1 MKAIV
6 ARPTLWAH
14 QAAALT
20 FLASRYQDGHRAAA
34 LHIDMGGG
42 KTRIVVEHVA
52 QWGYRRVLVVCPK
65 SVAPVWRTEV
75 AKWWPRSATPIVLD
89 LSQGAI
95 SRRAQELGLY
105 AGRPNMPVLIAI
117 SNYDAYWR
125 EPLRSAI
132 LRARFDCVVY
142 DESHRLKAPGGKAS
156 LFAAYLRD
164 RIPHRLAL
172 TGTPMPHSP
181 LDIYAQYRALD
192 VGIFGRSFAAFKAR
206 YAIMGGFEGRQVVGF
221 RNLNDLAQKVA
232 LLAYRVEPERLDKP
246 PATDTSRY
254 CYLEPQAARVYHA
267 LEEELVAEVEAGTVT
282 AANVLVKLL
291 RLQQITSGI
300 VRTEDGQEAQVS
312 TAKRE
317 ALAEVLDDLSPTEA
331 VVVFCRFR
339 SDLDTVHSVAR
350 ALGRGSLEMS
360 GRRNELREWQEG
372 KAPILAAQ
380 MQAGALGVSMVR
392 ARYAIFYS
400 LGYSL
405 GDYQQARARLVRPG
419 QQRPVT
425 FVHLLARGTVDEQ
438 VMQAIEAK
446 ADVVEYVLGLLKQRG
461 DSRRDSHELRATSG
475 HRYTDP

>member
-1 MKAIV
+1 MTIV
-6 ARPTLWAH
+6 AARPALWRH
-14 QAAALT
+14 QTEALA

-52 QWGYRRVLVVCPK
+52 QRGYRRVLVVCPK
-65 SVAPVWRTEV
+65 SVAPVWQAEIRR
-75 AKWWPRSATPIVLD
+75 WWPRSDTPIVLD

-117 SNYDAYWR
+117 TNYDAFWR

-132 LRARFDCVVY
+132 LRARFDLVVY
-142 DESHRLKAPGGKAS
+142 DESHRLKTPGGKAS

-181 LDIYAQYRALD
+181 LDIYAQYRSLD
-192 VGIFGRSFAAFKAR
+192 VSVFGRSFAAFKAR
-206 YAIMGGFEGRQVVGF
+206 YAIMGGFEGRQVVAF
-221 RNLNDLAQKVA
+221 QRLDELAAKVA

-246 PATDTSRY
+246 PATDAARY
-254 CYLEPQAARVYHA
+254 CYLEPQAARIYRE

-282 AANVLVKLL
+282 AANALVKLL
-291 RLQQITSGI
+291 RLQQVTSGI

-317 ALAEVLDDLSPTEA
+317 ALAEVLDDLSPTEP

-350 ALGRGSLEMS
+350 ALGRKSMEIS

-372 KAPILAAQ
+372 KAPVLAVQ

-392 ARYAIFYS
+392 ARYAVFYS

-419 QQRPVT
+419 QARPVT
-425 FVHLLARGTVDEQ
+425 FVHLLARGTVDEH
-438 VMQAIEAK
+438 VYQALEAK
-446 ADVVEYVLGLLKQRG
+446 ADVVEHVLRLLKPREE
-461 DSRRDSHELRATSG
+461 RR
-475 HRYTDP
+475 